1 MAFVNVS
8 KVETW
13 DGFYLWANH
22 DIFFM
27 FIFVLFSFRFQWQ
40 IYSLLGGSPVGVVNG
55 WDLQSEGSEFKSRR
69 RILDRHFS
77 HLFVVRIAMFVWKDE
92 NKHKIGRGWPIFL
105 KKYSLTYLYKL
116 KKQRCC
122 AWYWNPLPLDGRR
135 WRFHWAMA
143 TFFVG
148 TATKLVILPPHIPW
162 IEHGGGILFF
172 SKKRRWSAWDLNPG
186 PQNGRRRRNHRAM
199 AATLVVYCWV

>member
-27 FIFVLFSFRFQWQ
+27 SIFVLFSFRFQWQ
-40 IYSLLGGSPVGVVNG
+40 IYSLLGGSPVVVVNG

-92 NKHKIGRGWPIFL
+92 NKHKIGRGWPIF
-105 KKYSLTYLYKL
+105 KKSIVWPTYTNWKSKDVVLGIGTHY
-116 KKQRCC
+116 
-122 AWYWNPLPLDGRR
+122 R
-135 WRFHWAMA
+135 WM
-143 TFFVG
+143 VG
-148 TATKLVILPPHIPW
+148 ADDSTEQWQCFLLAL
-162 IEHGGGILFF
+162 
-172 SKKRRWSAWDLNPG
+172 
-186 PQNGRRRRNHRAM
+186 PQN
-199 AATLVVYCWV
+199 